1 MNVALIFMY
10 TNLQPFA
17 NRFEELFMHTF
28 DIIHDQSSAWFL
40 EIVLFVMSVCVCARV
55 FICCVFVC
63 VCMYICVCVR
73 AACMH
78 VFLCV
83 HMCLPLAE
91 ASNNYSS
98 EIKPYAAVFQS
109 LICTYDAC

>member
-1 MNVALIFMY
+1 MCIYVHVYLYAVCLCVYVCM
-10 TNLQPFA
+10 
-17 NRFEELFMHTF
+17 
-28 DIIHDQSSAWFL
+28 
-40 EIVLFVMSVCVCARV
+40 CVC
-55 FICCVFVC
+55 
-63 VCMYICVCVR
+63 

-78 VFLCV
+78 VFLYV

-98 EIKPYAAVFQS
+98 EIKPYAVIFQS